1 MNTPA
6 ITMDA
11 GQAGGRRRIF
21 GLTGLDETITICDSK
36 ESALVGAAS

>member
-1 MNTPA
+1 MSTSA
-6 ITMDA
+6 ITMGV
-11 GQAGGRRRIF
+11 GQAGGRRKIF